1 MTTMLQAPKSRWGRA
16 LFRFDARRRL
26 EGAFSR
32 CLVAGLPSLA
42 ALLESGPAIV
52 AMNHVSFWD
61 GFLLPCL
68 EHELGADA
76 YCLMDGA
83 NLAEL
88 SFLRFAGALSLD
100 RTNVHRAR
108 ADLQRAARV
117 LDRPGRLLFV
127 FPSGEQAPARFPL
140 RFLSGVSCLAQ
151 LARVP
156 VVPAGLAYEF
166 LGDAKPEIRVS
177 IGPAVSLVHQS
188 LANRRRLQQAVRV
201 ELDRIDASL
210 VADGAAI
217 APAFA
222 PLFRERPRGIPTG
235 ARLLGRL
242 TRGRS
247 T

>member
-1 MTTMLQAPKSRWGRA
+1 MTTTFQAPKSRWGRA
-16 LFRFDARRRL
+16 LFHFDARRRL
-26 EGAFSR
+26 ERAFSR

-68 EHELGADA
+68 ERALGADA

-88 SFLRFAGALSLD
+88 SFLRFAGALPLD

-108 ADLQRAARV
+108 ADLECAARV
-117 LDRPGRLLFV
+117 LDRSGRLLFV

-156 VVPAGLAYEF
+156 VVPVGLAYEF
-166 LGDAKPEIRVS
+166 LGDAKPEIRLS
-177 IGPAVSLVHQS
+177 IGPAISLVRHS
-188 LANRRRLQQAVRV
+188 LANRRHLEQAVRA
-201 ELDRIDASL
+201 ELDWIDASL
-210 VADGAAI
+210 VPGGAA
-217 APAFA
+217 AARAFT
-222 PLFRERPRGIPTG
+222 PLFRERPQGIPTG